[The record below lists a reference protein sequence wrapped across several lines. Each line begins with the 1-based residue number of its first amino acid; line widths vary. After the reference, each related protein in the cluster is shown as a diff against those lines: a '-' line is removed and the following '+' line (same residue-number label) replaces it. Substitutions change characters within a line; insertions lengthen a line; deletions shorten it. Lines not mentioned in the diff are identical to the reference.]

1 METKTIPSTFNLGD
15 QVSYLLDS
23 FHLLTKVL
31 GLQEVTQ
38 MGISFALTY
47 FVKVKKALINLIN
60 KDSL

>member
-23 FHLLTKVL
+23 LHLLTQVL
-31 GLQEVTQ
+31 SLQEVTQ

-47 FVKVKKALINLIN
+47 FVKVKKTLINLIN
-60 KDSL
+60 KDS